1 MSRVI
6 PAIFDSGVFR
16 PLEAVELAQGTLA
29 EVTPLIPESATLPS
43 GPAESWPPG
52 YFEQTAGAL
61 AAKEF
66 ERPSQVGGDRCSGH
80 ATRSQL
86 SA

>member
-29 EVTPLIPESATLPS
+29 EVIPLIPESPTSPS
-43 GPAESWPPG
+43 GLAESWPPG

-61 AAKEF
+61 ADEEF
-66 ERPSQVGGDRCSGH
+66 ERP
-80 ATRSQL
+80 
-86 SA
+86 